1 MKSIGA
7 VRSTCKSWNV
17 LTKDQSFANKHIEK
31 AATSQRERVVLVI
44 TGDTNDHVIS
54 VNPYDFHNKT
64 FGPSLNRKG
73 ILIAQ
78 KNSDKVGFVQRVFH
92 CNGLLL
98 CIWRRNKRRLL
109 VYNPYWGKT
118 RWIECPRQR
127 SYEMFAFGYDKS
139 CASHK
144 IVRLSTSDK
153 DKQSG
158 KNFLQCF
165 DFTREGLGPR
175 LPISCEFFSFAS
187 LSSVKEEKLA
197 LLFKHQC
204 GTKVDVWVT
213 DKIEPGA
220 VSWSK
225 LFKVETLQ
233 LLCHGCMFGSFLIDK
248 EKKTVVVFY
257 IYGGCYT
264 KSRYIIDGE
273 SGDIRQVERIVSQY
287 SNLYN
292 LVGCYVPSSV
302 QV

>member
-1 MKSIGA
+1 MQTRGHDSING
-7 VRSTCKSWNV
+7 RRCF
-17 LTKDQSFANKHIEK
+17 TKYRHK
-31 AATSQRERVVLVI
+31 ASVASVV
-44 TGDTNDHVIS
+44 
-54 VNPYDFHNKT
+54 
-64 FGPSLNRKG
+64 
-73 ILIAQ
+73 
-78 KNSDKVGFVQRVFH
+78 FVK
-92 CNGLLL
+92 
-98 CIWRRNKRRLL
+98 WRRNKRRLL

-187 LSSVKEEKLA
+187 LSSVKGEKLA

-204 GTKVDVWVT
+204 GTKVDVLVT